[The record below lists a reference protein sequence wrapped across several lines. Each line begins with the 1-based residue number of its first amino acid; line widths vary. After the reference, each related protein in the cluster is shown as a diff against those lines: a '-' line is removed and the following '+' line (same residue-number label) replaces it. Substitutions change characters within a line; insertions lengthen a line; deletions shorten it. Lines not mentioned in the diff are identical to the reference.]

1 MTGTPPVARAVSLV
15 EVAPTDAASLDAVSD
30 LHMELLGFGPMAG
43 LGWRFV
49 RDVCYVS
56 HVEDGMLRVALAT
69 VDGAPAGFV
78 AYTSHSIGFHR
89 SGLKKHW
96 LRAGTVLLG
105 SLIADPRRLGKLLR
119 ALRVLVS
126 RRGETALGEDP
137 LGEVVCV
144 AVRKQYLAPAFV
156 RQSGVRLSERLIRYA
171 QEQLGRLGVSRMRMI
186 VDADN
191 KPVLMLYHLMGAHF
205 EPYEQ
210 AGEPRV
216 HVWFDISAGNVS

>member
-1 MTGTPPVARAVSLV
+1 MTGPPPVAGAVGLV
-15 EVAPTDAASLDAVSD
+15 EVAPTDSESLNAVAD
-30 LHMELLGFGPMAG
+30 LHMELLSFGPMAG
-43 LGWRFV
+43 LGRRFV
-49 RDVCYVS
+49 RDVCYAS
-56 HVEDGMLRVALAT
+56 HVEGGMLRVALAR
-69 VDGAPAGFV
+69 VGGEPAGFI

-105 SLIADPRRLGKLLR
+105 SLIADPRRLAKLLR
-119 ALRVLVS
+119 AVRVLIS
-126 RRGETALGEDP
+126 RRGEAVLGEDP

-144 AVRKQYLAPAFV
+144 AVRKQFLAPAFV
-156 RQSGVRLSERLIRYA
+156 RQSGVRLSEWLIRYA
-171 QEQLGRLGVSRMRMI
+171 QEQLGLLRVSRMRMI

-216 HVWFDISAGNVS
+216 HVWFDISTGTAV